1 MHEMALMG
9 DILQLVERD
18 AISRNIHQI
27 DKIELV
33 VGELS
38 NALPDALEM
47 AFEVFQARNQAKL
60 LKEAK
65 LIIFRERA
73 RAKCTVCEH
82 EYKPDARLSICP
94 QCQLPSGKLTAG
106 ETFKVLSYEG
116 S

>member
-18 AISRNIHQI
+18 ARSRDFSKIN
-27 DKIELV
+27 KIELT

-47 AFEVFQARNQAKL
+47 AFEIFRARKLAMLSDQAQ
-60 LKEAK
+60 
-65 LIIFRERA
+65 LIIHVEKA
-73 RAKCTVCEH
+73 VAACTVCGH
-82 EYKPDARLSICP
+82 TYVPSARLSICP
-94 QCQLPSGKLTAG
+94 ECGLPSGKLIQG
-106 ETFKVLSYEG
+106 ETFKVKSYEG

>member
-18 AISRNIHQI
+18 AISRNIHRV

-38 NALPDALEM
+38 NALPDALAM
-47 AFEVFQARNQAKL
+47 AFEVF
-60 LKEAK
+60 
-65 LIIFRERA
+65 RA
-73 RAKCTVCEH
+73 RGLARLSSDAQLMMIKEDAKAMCTVCGH
-82 EYKPDARLSICP
+82 EYEPDTRLSICP
-94 QCQLPSGKLTAG
+94 KCHLPSGRLTAG
-106 ETFKVLSYEG
+106 ETFKVQSYEG

>member
-9 DILQLVERD
+9 DILDLVKKD
-18 AISRNIHQI
+18 AISRDIKKI

-47 AFEVFQARNQAKL
+47 AFDVFRARGISRLSVQAQ
-60 LKEAK
+60 
-65 LIIFRERA
+65 LIIIKESA
-73 RAKCTVCEH
+73 IAKCTVCEH
-82 EYKPDARLSICP
+82 EYKPEARLSICP
-94 QCQLPSGKLTAG
+94 KCELPSGRLTAG
-106 ETFKVLSYEG
+106 ETFKVQSYEG